1 MTEPAKCVCGADVEV
16 TNGVKASFV
25 LCTYCGW
32 GGALKPSEAESV
44 AAWNACMRP
53 RPVAFIKQSHAFID
67 GSMVGCIVNTQD
79 LSGYYVYLFSRSYES
94 DGAHGTFDHCRAWL
108 IAKLTAAGFD
118 VKESE

>member
-1 MTEPAKCVCGADVEV
+1 VNCACGASPHIHIEGSSARVVCWSCNWTGPWRD
-16 TNGVKASFV
+16 
-25 LCTYCGW
+25 
-32 GGALKPSEAESV
+32 KPNHAAEAV
-44 AAWNACMRP
+44 AAWNAVMRA

-94 DGAHGTFDHCRAWL
+94 DGARGDFGHCRAWL
-108 IAKLTAAGFD
+108 IAKLTAAGFE